1 MRVVI
6 DTNVWVSAALAPG
19 PPRDVLKAWTSHTSI
34 EVVMC
39 LELYEEIAEVLLKR
53 EKIRKWLTID
63 EAQRYLD
70 ALRALVDFAP
80 NPLVE
85 EVGLRDSADS
95 YIVALARQGRCDFIV
110 TGDKDLLEWPDQRPT
125 CLTPKEFLSRL

>member
-1 MRVVI
+1 MKVVV
-6 DTNVWVSAALAPG
+6 DTNVWVSAVLTPG
-19 PPRDVLKAWTSHTSI
+19 PPREVIDLWVSRSTI

-39 LELYEEIAEVLLKR
+39 LELYEEIAEVLLQR

-63 EAQRYLD
+63 EAQKFLD
-70 ALRALVDFAP
+70 TIRALVDFVP
-80 NPLVE
+80 NPHVE

-95 YIVALARQGRCDFIV
+95 YLVALARQERCELIV
-110 TGDKDLLEWPDQRPT
+110 TGDRDLLDWSDQSPQ